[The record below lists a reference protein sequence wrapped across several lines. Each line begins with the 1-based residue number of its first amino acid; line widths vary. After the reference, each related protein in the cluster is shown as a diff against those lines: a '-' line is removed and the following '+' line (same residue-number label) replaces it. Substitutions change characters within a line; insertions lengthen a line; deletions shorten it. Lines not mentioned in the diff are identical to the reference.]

1 MSRTETS
8 APAGEQMTQ
17 LLSQAERK
25 IARRIERALGS
36 DVIGLDQWRVLALL
50 ADGSGHAMNEIA
62 AYAMV
67 PPPTLTKVIDRLIE
81 RNVVYRRVDETD
93 RRRVLVFLAAR
104 GRDLHRRLVARVEQ
118 EEAAIAAA
126 LGPADAERLT
136 ELLGRVLD
144 LAD

>member
-1 MSRTETS
+1 
-8 APAGEQMTQ
+8 MTQ

>member
-1 MSRTETS
+1 
-8 APAGEQMTQ
+8 
-17 LLSQAERK
+17 
-25 IARRIERALGS
+25 
-36 DVIGLDQWRVLALL
+36 
-50 ADGSGHAMNEIA
+50 MNEIA